1 VRNAR
6 RVGCWRKKPGWRDPC
21 RIQSLLGRSSW
32 SADALSARVRS
43 YALDEIGDPDGVLV
57 VDDELDQR
65 LIQGII
71 RPANGF
77 LKKGAQSA
85 GGARQYSGTAGR
97 IENCRIG
104 VFATYARRWGHALI
118 GRVLEVVE
126 I

>member
-1 VRNAR
+1 M
-6 RVGCWRKKPGWRDPC
+6 
-21 RIQSLLGRSSW
+21 
-32 SADALSARVRS
+32 
-43 YALDEIGDPDGVLV
+43 DG
-57 VDDELDQR
+57 EPDQR

-97 IENCRIG
+97 IENCQAG
-104 VFATYARRWGHALI
+104 LLAGYARRWGHALI